1 MSNPTPIK
9 AHAPNP
15 RRTDAR
21 TPDAPPLT
29 LAHSPDADD
38 LVMWWPLTGQS
49 HPDAGPF
56 AAPQLDTRGLRF
68 TLTALDVEQLNKLA
82 VAGDSTYDITAIS
95 AAAYPAIA
103 GRYAI
108 TRAGSSFG
116 EGYGPKL
123 VVPRRSAFAEPH
135 DLSGRLV
142 AIPGVNTTAHL
153 TLRLACPGAR
163 VVEMLFSEI
172 PAAVA
177 HGRVEAGVL
186 IHEAQLQLEQ
196 HGLRAVADMGQWW
209 HAQTGLP
216 LPLGLNV
223 VRRDIPNLDILCDL
237 LAASVAIAAREREA
251 SKAYLRRNNAGKP
264 EWNDVALLDRYLDMY
279 VSPMTVDMGPRGR
292 EALAELYLRAH
303 GAGLIPAIPP
313 LDIH

>member
-1 MSNPTPIK
+1 MSTPAPIKGPTPE
-9 AHAPNP
+9 P
-15 RRTDAR
+15 R
-21 TPDAPPLT
+21 TPGAPLT

-38 LVMWWPLTGQS
+38 LVMWWPLTGQN
-49 HPDAGPF
+49 HPEAGPF
-56 AAPQLDTRGLRF
+56 NDPQLDTRGLRF
-68 TLTALDVEQLNKLA
+68 ALTAMDVEQLNKLA
-82 VAGDSTYDITAIS
+82 VSGDSSYDITAIS

-103 GRYAI
+103 DRYAI

-123 VVPRRSAFAEPH
+123 VVPKRSAFAEPH
-135 DLSGRLV
+135 DLTGRLV

-153 TLRLACPGAR
+153 TLRLACPGVR
-163 VVEMLFSEI
+163 VVEMLFSQI

-177 HGRVEAGVL
+177 DGRVEAGVL

-223 VRRDIPNLDILCDL
+223 VRRDIPNLPGGLNALCDL
-237 LAASVAIAAREREA
+237 LAQSVAIAARKREA

-264 EWNDVALLDRYLDMY
+264 EWNDNALLDRYLDMY
-279 VSPMTVDMGPRGR
+279 VSPMTVDMGDRGR
-292 EALAELYLRAH
+292 AALAELYRRAH
-303 GAGLIPAIPP
+303 EAGLISTIPP
-313 LDIH
+313 LDIR

>member
-1 MSNPTPIK
+1 MSITEPIK
-9 AHAPNP
+9 GPPAETRIPEG
-15 RRTDAR
+15 R
-21 TPDAPPLT
+21 PLT

-38 LVMWWPLTGQS
+38 LVMWWPLTGQN

-56 AAPQLDTRGLRF
+56 NAPQLDTRGRRF
-68 TLTALDVEQLNKLA
+68 HLTAMDVEQLNKLA
-82 VAGDSTYDITAIS
+82 VSGESAYDITAIS

-103 GRYAI
+103 DRYAI

-123 VVPRRSAFAEPH
+123 VVPKRSAFAEPH
-135 DLSGRLV
+135 DLNGRLV
-142 AIPGVNTTAHL
+142 AIPGVNTTAYL

-177 HGRVEAGVL
+177 TGRVEAGVL

-196 HGLRAVADMGQWW
+196 HGLRAIEDMGVWW
-209 HAQTGLP
+209 HARTGMP

-223 VRRDIPNLDILCDL
+223 VRRDIPDLDTLCDL

-264 EWNDVALLDRYLDMY
+264 EWDDDALLDRYLDMY
-279 VSPMTVDMGPRGR
+279 VSPMTVDMGDRGR
-292 EALAELYLRAH
+292 EALAELYRRAH
-303 GAGLIPAIPP
+303 EANLISTIPP
-313 LDIH
+313 LDIR